1 MKKPYSSSYPVT
13 RVPSVARKSDKASI
27 CQQGPEVSEK
37 ARPALRADPAN
48 SRGPGTEDALK
59 KQTVCHTNTADILI
73 YYHQRQAFLICYFT
87 VESSTVELNRS
98 SHLVVHGGIHAIY
111 LK

>member
-27 CQQGPEVSEK
+27 CRRGPEVSEK
-37 ARPALRADPAN
+37 ARPTLRADPAN

-73 YYHQRQAFLICYFT
+73 YYLQRQAFKNEPFWYFI
-87 VESSTVELNRS
+87 LQ
-98 SHLVVHGGIHAIY
+98 
-111 LK
+111 